1 MRTFALQI
9 ADLPPLEARQIETGS
24 PTVLLELE
32 RSPDPGKFL
41 IVNACIPFRG
51 RDQRLPALLLA
62 LSMKEGALPASTLR
76 SVWRSEARQPPDK
89 AALSGWSGRWKNG
102 RFTQFLVLLCAGTR
116 N

>member
-32 RSPDPGKFL
+32 RSIDPGKFL

-62 LSMKEGALPASTLR
+62 LSMKEGSLPASTLR
-76 SVWRSEARQPPDK
+76 SEWRSGDRPPPDK
-89 AALSGWSGRWKNG
+89 AVLCDWNGLWRTADSFYSLKFCRMLS
-102 RFTQFLVLLCAGTR
+102 
-116 N
+116 